1 MYFIWKYTIISMKSM
16 AEEIEE
22 YPQKK
27 KVLKI
32 HKEVRLG
39 KKSHKIIQTENW
51 KESSG
56 WSYSIIL
63 FESQCYPHDLLLES
77 ESEKNYQLII

>member
-1 MYFIWKYTIISMKSM
+1 MKSA

-39 KKSHKIIQTENW
+39 KKSHKIIQTEN
-51 KESSG
+51 
-56 WSYSIIL
+56 
-63 FESQCYPHDLLLES
+63 
-77 ESEKNYQLII
+77 